1 MNELATWKSLRRDYP
16 VGQIIDAFF
25 GGFVFATLI
34 IAPLVIALVEFIMV
48 YMYLLTLSV
57 ILIIIAL
64 FAYAVLIHWF
74 WRKSLLLKNGEAVT
88 DIRKLF
94 QRSTI
99 IACAVIL
106 VLGLIFLFV
115 MIPILWV

>member
-1 MNELATWKSLRRDYP
+1 MKRLATWKSLRQEYSPR
-16 VGQIIDAFF
+16 QIIDAFF
-25 GGFVFATLI
+25 GGFVFAILI
-34 IAPLVIALVEFIMV
+34 IAPVILALVEFIMV

-64 FAYAVLIHWF
+64 FAFVALLHWF
-74 WRKSLLLKNGEAVT
+74 WRKSLLLKKADAST

-94 QRSTI
+94 TKTTLI
-99 IACAVIL
+99 TCAVIL
-106 VLGLIFLFV
+106 VLGLVFIFV